1 MLEKR
6 GIAFETNPGDG
17 AFYGPKIDFCILD
30 AMRREWQL
38 GTVQLDFSLP
48 ERFDLSYVSSE
59 GRDERVVMIHRALLG
74 SIERFMAIL
83 IEHSGGD
90 LPLWL
95 APVQA
100 RLVTVT
106 DAQHA
111 YAEETL
117 QALRAAGIR
126 AEADLRGEKLGFKIR
141 EAEVAKIPV
150 VLVIGDKEVASGT
163 VAPRRRGKGNQP
175 SVDVG
180 ELVQMM
186 TAEIHEAEARVQQT
200 GGVP

>member
-1 MLEKR
+1 VLERR
-6 GIAFETNPGDG
+6 GIAFATNAGDG

-48 ERFDLSYVSSE
+48 ERFDLSFVSNE

-83 IEHSGGD
+83 IEHCGGD

-100 RLVTVT
+100 RLITVT
-106 DAQHA
+106 DDQHG
-111 YAEETL
+111 YATETL
-117 QALRAAGIR
+117 AALRAAGLR

-141 EAEVAKIPV
+141 EAEMQKVPI
-150 VLVIGDKEVASGT
+150 VLVIGEKEVTSGT
-163 VAPRRRGKGNQP
+163 VSPRRRGKGNQP
-175 SVDVG
+175 AAGVDDFIRAIEV
-180 ELVQMM
+180 ELRPRS
-186 TAEIHEAEARVQQT
+186 A
-200 GGVP
+200 GGVS